1 MNYSVLVSFH
11 LSLKFHTVSFRNFGN
26 LLSTYAFWIDCISNS
41 ADTFSDQWRKQG
53 AMNSLSYH
61 FTNLF
66 STGRTHYLIKTIK
79 KFNSYLPEQINR
91 RKQQTEV
98 KKNSIAMVFF
108 LPSFSS
114 INMVTT
120 MPNKKGKYLI
130 LIMTTFLCVIIYQFI
145 FKLSYI
151 DQYIYL
157 PHFKL

>member
-26 LLSTYAFWIDCISNS
+26 LLRTYAFWIDCISNS

-66 STGRTHYLIKTIK
+66 STGGTHYLIKTIK

-108 LPSFSS
+108 LPSFSN
-114 INMVTT
+114 INMVTM
-120 MPNKKGKYLI
+120 MPNDRRKYLNI
-130 LIMTTFLCVIIYQFI
+130 NHDKFFMCYHLTI
-145 FKLSYI
+145 
-151 DQYIYL
+151 
-157 PHFKL
+157 HFKLF

>member
-26 LLSTYAFWIDCISNS
+26 LLRTYAFWIDCISNS

-66 STGRTHYLIKTIK
+66 STGGTHYLIKTIK

-108 LPSFSS
+108 LPSFSN
-114 INMVTT
+114 INMVTI
-120 MPNKKGKYLI
+120 MPNDMGKYLNI
-130 LIMTTFLCVIIYQFI
+130 NHDKFFMCYH
-145 FKLSYI
+145 
-151 DQYIYL
+151 L
-157 PHFKL
+157 PIHFKLF

>member
-26 LLSTYAFWIDCISNS
+26 LLRTYAFWIDCISNS

-66 STGRTHYLIKTIK
+66 STGGTHYLIKTIK

-108 LPSFSS
+108 LPSFSN
-114 INMVTT
+114 INMVTM
-120 MPNKKGKYLI
+120 MPNDRGKYLNI
-130 LIMTTFLCVIIYQFI
+130 NHDKFFMCYHLTI
-145 FKLSYI
+145 
-151 DQYIYL
+151 
-157 PHFKL
+157 HFKLF

>member
-108 LPSFSS
+108 LPSFSN
-114 INMVTT
+114 INMVTM
-120 MPNKKGKYLI
+120 MPNDRRKYLNI
-130 LIMTTFLCVIIYQFI
+130 NHDKFFMCYH
-145 FKLSYI
+145 
-151 DQYIYL
+151 L
-157 PHFKL
+157 PIHFKLF

>member
-66 STGRTHYLIKTIK
+66 STGGTHYLIKTIK

-108 LPSFSS
+108 LPSFSN
-114 INMVTT
+114 INMVTM
-120 MPNKKGKYLI
+120 MPNDRRKYLNI
-130 LIMTTFLCVIIYQFI
+130 NHDKFFMCYH
-145 FKLSYI
+145 
-151 DQYIYL
+151 L
-157 PHFKL
+157 PIHFKLF

>member
-11 LSLKFHTVSFRNFGN
+11 LSLKFHTVSFHNFGN
-26 LLSTYAFWIDCISNS
+26 LLSTYSFWIDCISNS

-66 STGRTHYLIKTIK
+66 STGGTHYLIKRIK

-108 LPSFSS
+108 LPSFSN
-114 INMVTT
+114 INMVTM
-120 MPNKKGKYLI
+120 MPNDRRKYLNI
-130 LIMTTFLCVIIYQFI
+130 NHDKFFMCYH
-145 FKLSYI
+145 
-151 DQYIYL
+151 L
-157 PHFKL
+157 PIHFKLF